1 MLKTLDMCIAISGRN
16 NDHPKVLHRVFLI
29 NEYDTVNIMNAYC
42 LKTQLVYM
50 QNQLK
55 DALICG

>member
-1 MLKTLDMCIAISGRN
+1 MLKALDMYNAIRGRN
-16 NDHPKVLHRVFLI
+16 NDHPKLLHRVFLI
-29 NEYDTVNIMNAYC
+29 NEYDTVNIMYAYC
-42 LKTQLVYM
+42 LTTQLVYM